1 MCEYRSK
8 NKSVLKRRIAQYSL
22 FIFTPMLLGASA
34 VQAQVVWTGTGSE
47 NWGDTVNW
55 SGGQIPTGTDNIVIN
70 AGSGNNAIVD
80 GQSFSVHKLVTGAAF
95 AGSAN
100 DGEFHVVN
108 GGNLTAEGFVILGE
122 AAGTVGRAVV
132 SGENSKFE
140 INSVQFFL
148 GEAGEGHLTIKDGGQ
163 FKTATDNIIF
173 AGEKGNL
180 GTSSFTVTGA
190 GTRADIGTLLLS
202 YTQLNVPSEHTTI
215 FNVTDGAAVNAV
227 QMNFAY
233 SGKGIV
239 NIDNATVNMSSITS
253 GYREGSEG
261 IALVSGENASLNIAN
276 LMQFGSSGKST
287 TLIEK
292 GAYFKTGGS
301 ANLGVVSTGEGVVV
315 INGAGSRWDALTNIY
330 VGAAGK
336 GAISIEDGGI
346 LDSKD
351 VAMAFEG
358 GSQALINVIGAG
370 SLWTSTGTTFN
381 AYDGK
386 SHIGITDGGK
396 AHLEEVYA
404 ANGADA
410 YSTTLISGAQSELTV
425 DGVLL
430 AGAGGT
436 SHLLA
441 EKGAKVIAGY
451 GAAGNQATSVGSITV
466 TGEGTT
472 FINTGEMAI
481 GIEGKGNLTVTD
493 KAYLSSADKI
503 GLAEGAGSEGVLNIG
518 TGGHAGF
525 VEAPEIT
532 GGAGDATVNFNHID
546 RIDFD
551 AAMAGNL
558 NVNHVNQGATTLFGE
573 SDYTGTTK
581 VSIGTYKAGKE
592 GVFSENSHYIAANG
606 GVIDLNNFD
615 QSMEALTN
623 QGRVYFGNIPG
634 TELHVGNNYTGDGG
648 TLYLS
653 TVLGQDDSLTDR
665 MYVGADT
672 SGHSYVKVTNVGGL
686 GALTK
691 EGIKIID
698 VTGQSDGKFSLLG
711 DYVYKGEQVVVGGA
725 YRYKLNQGA
734 TSTLDDGNWYLQSE
748 GYQKGVVPYEVYPQ
762 LLLNHLPTLQ
772 QRVGNRFWNNAGNK
786 QLAQGADIPAGFVP
800 PDETGVLI
808 EENAVWGRMEGSHT
822 SIKSRYSTS
831 GADYDYNHF
840 RMQAGIDGMLKE
852 TENGKLIGGLTAH
865 YDRKNADIYA
875 RDIDSDIAING
886 YGFGGTLTWYGE
898 NGFYLDN
905 QAEVTWYNSDIGADG
920 ALVNGNKGFGYS
932 LSVETGKR
940 ITLNEYWSMT
950 PQGQLIYANASFDSF
965 RDRFGAD
972 VSRKKA
978 DSLEGRLGLT
988 LDHQDSWLND
998 RGMMNRRYVYGIA
1011 NLYAEF
1017 LDGTTV
1023 DVSGVRFSNQ
1033 RDRVWG
1039 GLGLGGS
1046 YNWNDDKYS
1055 IYGEGLVTSSLNH
1068 FGESYGYKG
1077 TIGLRVKW

>member
-1 MCEYRSK
+1 MIEYHSANK
-8 NKSVLKRRIAQYSL
+8 NILKRNIAKYSL
-22 FIFTPMLLGASA
+22 FIFTPFIFGVVNADAANLFWQGGISTDWNTPGNWSAGQIPDMTTPVIINSGADIPAVLDGANASA
-34 VQAQVVWTGTGSE
+34 VWIAIGSDRQEQGTPRAQDGVLNIINGGSLEVMGDVVVGESAGTKGSIIVSGQGSTLKAESGSFYLGADGEGDLTISDGAQWITRNSGKNIFTGTG
-47 NWGDTVNW
+47 G
-55 SGGQIPTGTDNIVIN
+55 
-70 AGSGNNAIVD
+70 
-80 GQSFSVHKLVTGAAF
+80 H
-95 AGSAN
+95 
-100 DGEFHVVN
+100 
-108 GGNLTAEGFVILGE
+108 
-122 AAGTVGRAVV
+122 AGT
-132 SGENSKFE
+132 S
-140 INSVQFFL
+140 
-148 GEAGEGHLTIKDGGQ
+148 TI
-163 FKTATDNIIF
+163 TI
-173 AGEKGNL
+173 
-180 GTSSFTVTGA
+180 TGA
-190 GTRADIGTLLLS
+190 GTKADLNWLLMS
-202 YTQLNVPSEHTTI
+202 YSGSPDPAYRNDHTTV
-215 FNVTDGAAVNAV
+215 FNLTDGAEVNMV
-227 QMNFAY
+227 GIDTAY

-239 NIDNATVNMSSITS
+239 RIDGGVLNTDYLIGGWGAGADSNIVISGPNSEMNVNM
-253 GYREGSEG
+253 R
-261 IALVSGENASLNIAN
+261 A
-276 LMQFGSSGKST
+276 SSGTYGKGVI
-287 TLIEK
+287 LIENGGK
-292 GAYFKTGGS
+292 FTTTQGTGSDAGFVAAYF
-301 ANLGVVSTGEGVVV
+301 AAST
-315 INGAGSRWDALTNIY
+315 SR
-330 VGAAGK
+330 V
-336 GAISIEDGGI
+336 
-346 LDSKD
+346 D
-351 VAMAFEG
+351 VT
-358 GSQALINVIGAG
+358 GAG
-370 SLWTSTGTTFN
+370 SLWTGTGATYHAVN
-381 AYDGK
+381 GK

-396 AHLEEVYA
+396 AHLEKVYA
-404 ANGADA
+404 SYDTDA
-410 YSTTLISGAQSELTV
+410 YSTTLVSGAQSELTV
-425 DGVLL
+425 DDILL
-430 AGAGGT
+430 VGSGGT

-441 EKGAKVIAGY
+441 EKGARVTAGY
-451 GAAGNQATSVGSITV
+451 GAAGNIATGVGSITV
-466 TGEGTT
+466 TGEGTK
-472 FINTGEMAI
+472 FINTAEMAI
-481 GIEGKGNLTVTD
+481 GIKGKGSLTVTD
-493 KAYLSSADKI
+493 KASLSSADKI
-503 GLAEGAGSEGVLNIG
+503 TLAEEAGGEGVLNIG
-518 TGGHAGF
+518 TGGHAGV

-532 GGAGDATVNFNHID
+532 GGAGDATVNFNHLD

-551 AAMAGNL
+551 VAMKGRL
-558 NVNHVNQGATTLFGE
+558 NVNHVNQGVTTLFGE
-573 SDYTGTTK
+573 SDYAGTTK
-581 VSIGTYKAGKE
+581 VSAGIYKAGKE

-623 QGRVYFGNIPG
+623 QGRVYFGDVPG
-634 TELHVGNNYTGDGG
+634 TELHVGKNYTGDGG

-653 TVLGQDDSLTDR
+653 TVLGKDDSLTDR

-686 GALTK
+686 GAQTK

-698 VTGQSDGKFSLLG
+698 VAGQSDGKFSLLG

-734 TSTLDDGNWYLQSE
+734 TSTPDDGNWYLQSE

-772 QRVGNRFWNNAGNK
+772 QRVGNRFWNHAGNK

-800 PDETGVLI
+800 SDETGVLI

-852 TENGKLIGGLTAH
+852 TENGKLIGGLTGH

-875 RDIDSDIAING
+875 RDIDSDIAVNG

-898 NGFYLDN
+898 NGFYIDN
-905 QAEVTWYNSDIGADG
+905 QAEVTWYKSDIGADG

-940 ITLNEYWSMT
+940 VTLNEYWSMT
-950 PQGQLIYANASFDSF
+950 PQGQLIYANAGFDSF
-965 RDRFGAD
+965 TDRFGAE

-1011 NLYAEF
+1011 NLYTEF
-1017 LDGTTV
+1017 LGGTEV
-1023 DVSGVRFSNQ
+1023 DVSGIRFANK

-1055 IYGEGLVTSSLNH
+1055 IYGEGLVLTSFNH
-1068 FGESYGYKG
+1068 FADSYGYKG

>member
-1 MCEYRSK
+1 MYKYRSDNK
-8 NKSVLKRRIAQYSL
+8 NVLKRRIAQYSL
-22 FIFTPMLLGASA
+22 FIFTPLIFGICSASAADISWQGGVSTDWNTSGNWSTNQIPNPTTSVIINSGSDKPAVVDGTTASAGWIAIGSARQEQGTPQAQNGALNIINGGSLEVMGDVVVGESAGSKGSIIVSGQGSTLKAESGSFYLGADGEGDLTISDG
-34 VQAQVVWTGTGSE
+34 AQWITRNSGKNIYTGTG
-47 NWGDTVNW
+47 G
-55 SGGQIPTGTDNIVIN
+55 
-70 AGSGNNAIVD
+70 
-80 GQSFSVHKLVTGAAF
+80 H
-95 AGSAN
+95 
-100 DGEFHVVN
+100 
-108 GGNLTAEGFVILGE
+108 
-122 AAGTVGRAVV
+122 AGT
-132 SGENSKFE
+132 S
-140 INSVQFFL
+140 
-148 GEAGEGHLTIKDGGQ
+148 TI
-163 FKTATDNIIF
+163 TI
-173 AGEKGNL
+173 
-180 GTSSFTVTGA
+180 TGA
-190 GTRADIGTLLLS
+190 GTKADLNWLLMS
-202 YTQLNVPSEHTTI
+202 YSGSPDPAYQNDHTTV
-215 FNVTDGAAVNAV
+215 FNLTDGAEVNMV
-227 QMNFAY
+227 GIDTAY
-233 SGKGIV
+233 TGKGILRIDGGTLNTDYMISSWAMGADSDVVISGPNSEMNV
-239 NIDNATVNMSSITS
+239 NIRAVNGTYGTGTI
-253 GYREGSEG
+253 
-261 IALVSGENASLNIAN
+261 
-276 LMQFGSSGKST
+276 
-287 TLIEK
+287 LIEK
-292 GAYFKTGGS
+292 GGKFTTTQGTGSDAGFVAAYYAT
-301 ANLGVVSTGEGVVV
+301 ST
-315 INGAGSRWDALTNIY
+315 SR
-330 VGAAGK
+330 V
-336 GAISIEDGGI
+336 
-346 LDSKD
+346 D
-351 VAMAFEG
+351 VT
-358 GSQALINVIGAG
+358 GAG
-370 SLWTSTGTTFN
+370 SLWTSTGTTAH

-396 AHLEEVYA
+396 AHLEEIYSSF
-404 ANGADA
+404 GKDA
-410 YSTTLISGAQSELTV
+410 YSTTLVSGAQSELTV
-425 DGVLL
+425 DGILL
-430 AGAGGT
+430 VGAGGT

-441 EKGAKVIAGY
+441 EKGAKVTAGY
-451 GAAGNQATSVGSITV
+451 GAAANEATAVGSITV
-466 TGEGTT
+466 TGEGTKFT
-472 FINTGEMAI
+472 NTGEMAI

-493 KAYLSSADKI
+493 KASLLSADKI
-503 GLAEGAGSEGVLNIG
+503 GLAEEAGSEGVLNIG
-518 TGGHAGF
+518 TGGHAGV

-532 GGAGDATVNFNHID
+532 GGAGDAIVNFNHID

-551 AAMAGNL
+551 AAMKGRL
-558 NVNHVNQGATTLFGE
+558 NVNHINQGVTTLFGE

-581 VSIGTYKAGKE
+581 VSAGTYRAGKE

-606 GVIDLNNFD
+606 GIIDLNNFD

-623 QGRVYFGNIPG
+623 QGRVYFGGVPG
-634 TELHVGNNYTGDGG
+634 TELHVGNNYTGEGG

-653 TVLGQDDSLTDR
+653 TVLGKDDSLTDR

-686 GALTK
+686 GAQTK

-734 TSTLDDGNWYLQSE
+734 TSTPDDGNWYLQSE

-786 QLAQGADIPAGFVP
+786 QLAQGADIPAGFAP

-840 RMQAGIDGMLKE
+840 RMQAGIDGMLRE
-852 TENGKLIGGLTAH
+852 SDNGKLIGGLTAH
-865 YDRKNADIYA
+865 YDRKNADIYT
-875 RDIDSDIAING
+875 RDIDSDIAVNG

-898 NGFYLDN
+898 NGFYIDN
-905 QAEVTWYNSDIGADG
+905 QAEVTWYKSDIGADG
-920 ALVNGNKGFGYS
+920 ILVNGNKGFGYS

-965 RDRFGAD
+965 TDRFGAD

-988 LDHQDSWLND
+988 LDHQNSWLND

-1011 NLYAEF
+1011 NLYTEF
-1017 LDGTTV
+1017 LGGTEV
-1023 DVSGVRFSNQ
+1023 DVSGIRFANK

-1055 IYGEGLVTSSLNH
+1055 IYGEGLVLTSFNH
-1068 FGESYGYKG
+1068 FADSYGYKG